1 MRVLTS
7 RDKTLVMPVTREKTS
22 HRFVYCVVLMLL
34 YGISNI
40 VSTELILQILSLE
53 RRCLQKLQTLR
64 SPIFRDADF
73 TKLTWCGVPCG
84 CLLWC
89 AHVDYLLN
97 SSSHHSNLIWMN
109 INSTTHSETQRN
121 KHIKKVNTN
130 FEGAD
135 VRGVSFEDTSMDNA
149 NLKDIVAV
157 GSYFGQSLVDVK
169 TLENGDFTDATIPP
183 KTLKQVCD
191 REDVKGTNPTT
202 GADTRD
208 SLMCL

>member
-22 HRFVYCVVLMLL
+22 HRFVYCVVL
-34 YGISNI
+34 I
-40 VSTELILQILSLE
+40 VAVWYFEYCINGTYMHADTCCDLQILSLE

-97 SSSHHSNLIWMN
+97 SSSHHSIWMN

-121 KHIKKVNTN
+121 KHI
-130 FEGAD
+130 
-135 VRGVSFEDTSMDNA
+135 
-149 NLKDIVAV
+149 
-157 GSYFGQSLVDVK
+157 
-169 TLENGDFTDATIPP
+169 
-183 KTLKQVCD
+183 
-191 REDVKGTNPTT
+191 
-202 GADTRD
+202 
-208 SLMCL
+208 